1 METRGIEKLLETL
14 VKQNQEVIT
23 KLDELVAEVREVQ
36 KVREELNWMNE
47 YSFAKNVIDSLT
59 AIEEAI
65 SSISVVNTDAV

>member
-14 VKQNQEVIT
+14 VGQNQAIIT
-23 KLDELVAEVREVQ
+23 KLDEPVAAAREIQ

-47 YSFAKNVIDSLT
+47 YSFAKNVIDGLT

-65 SSISVVNTDAV
+65 SSISAVNADTM

>member
-14 VKQNQEVIT
+14 VKQNQAIIT
-23 KLDELVAEVREVQ
+23 KLDELVAVAREVQ

-47 YSFAKNVIDSLT
+47 FSFAKNVIDGLT

-65 SSISVVNTDAV
+65 SSISVVNTDTM